1 MWSNFIHRKSRD
13 GSPRLLSSFLTSIM
27 PASRCLPQHPYYV
40 ASLLLLVDSGLKEGV
55 PVSNSPSRRKKK
67 KKKAKAQTEYMP
79 ALVVFLKILKQDS
92 NSTSRIPIQMTSVFI
107 SLMKVGS
114 HNHPQWQGS
123 CKVSCFSNGAHCCPR
138 KLSLHSKYQRGGDF
152 LGRHQARPNTLF

>member
-27 PASRCLPQHPYYV
+27 PTSRCLPQHPYYV

-67 KKKAKAQTEYMP
+67 KKAKAQIEYMP

-123 CKVSCFSNGAHCCPR
+123 CKVSCFSNRGSL
-138 KLSLHSKYQRGGDF
+138 LSQETQSSQKVSKGRRF
-152 LGRHQARPNTLF
+152 LGQAPSQT